1 MRSESVNDFMNHVEA
16 GSSLEPRTIGFVL
29 PFSCL
34 FHYSLGPFLCLSAH
48 GLVGHSA
55 CGMSQGRHLGFLHPR
70 FSSTS
75 AMPLNEFMLF
85 AQSQEGDGS

>member
-1 MRSESVNDFMNHVEA
+1 VNDFMNHVEA
-16 GSSLEPRTIGFVL
+16 GSSLEPGTIGFVL

-34 FHYSLGPFLCLSAH
+34 FRYSLGPFLCLSAR

-55 CGMSQGRHLGFLHPR
+55 CGMSQGRRLGFVHPG
-70 FSSTS
+70 FSSRS
-75 AMPLNEFMLF
+75 AMPLDEFVLF